1 MWFKLVNANFTTNLG
16 TMSSL
21 SNSWGITW
29 SVSGGIV
36 KTNCPGSVAKGGTLN
51 ATLTLNSGASL
62 TSITSSSGTLTK
74 TVSGTTVTVKVTGI
88 SANCTITVVAT
99 GGTVAPTNYT
109 FTINPTPTS
118 ATVTLSATGYSTVSG
133 TGSKSI
139 TVANGTKVSWSVSA
153 NGYTTRTGNWTANE
167 NKTMPVTLTATGG
180 GGTLNEYIGYDELAQ
195 YVKFGNVQTDAVNDT
210 SDVITVSKNGATGD
224 LELAQ
229 TNADGKY
236 TVCFLN
242 LPLTVGSE
250 VNLTAT
256 NYAGEMAPNAMIGI
270 DSNISTFPVANTW
283 KNQAGTA
290 YIAASH
296 IYMQPSSTTNKNSS
310 YLERGTNRFVG
321 CSPAIG
327 CWSVTASTS
336 DYTAFS
342 EFTLKVLDVGFA
354 IYKNGSLIA
363 TVNSSKSN
371 TYIDNTT
378 LPAYFM
384 ISCAASAGY
393 KISIKSVKVA

>member
-1 MWFKLVNANFTTNLG
+1 
-16 TMSSL
+16 MSKYIK
-21 SNSWGITW
+21 GDA
-29 SVSGGIV
+29 
-36 KTNCPGSVAKGGTLN
+36 VAN
-51 ATLTLNSGASL
+51 ATSYELYEKVGSNYSLLDKKNEINFNLDEISFDSGEHILVVKAKAVGYEDSEY
-62 TSITSSSGTLTK
+62 SNE
-74 TVSGTTVTVKVTGI
+74 VTI
-88 SANCTITVVAT
+88 
-99 GGTVAPTNYT
+99 
-109 FTINPTPTS
+109 
-118 ATVTLSATGYSTVSG
+118 
-133 TGSKSI
+133 
-139 TVANGTKVSWSVSA
+139 
-153 NGYTTRTGNWTANE
+153 
-167 NKTMPVTLTATGG
+167 GG

-250 VNLTAT
+250 VTLTAT

-283 KNQAGTA
+283 KNQAGTT

-310 YLERGTNRFVG
+310 YLERGTNQFVG

-384 ISCAASAGY
+384 ISCAATAGY

>member
-1 MWFKLVNANFTTNLG
+1 MTEEN
-16 TMSSL
+16 
-21 SNSWGITW
+21 
-29 SVSGGIV
+29 VSGVCNGV
-36 KTNCPGSVAKGGTLN
+36 TKTLTWDKLTEGGK
-51 ATLTLNSGASL
+51 ATLSFAPDATVYISIRA
-62 TSITSSSGTLTK
+62 TSTQVQPDTPVTP
-74 TVSGTTVTVKVTGI
+74 TT
-88 SANCTITVVAT
+88 
-99 GGTVAPTNYT
+99 YT
-109 FTINPTPTS
+109 FTINPDPTS

-133 TGSKSI
+133 TDSQSI

-153 NGYTTRTGNWTANE
+153 DGYTTRTGNWTANE

-229 TNADGKY
+229 TNADGRY

-250 VNLTAT
+250 VTLTAT

-296 IYMQPSSTTNKNSS
+296 IYTQPSSTTNKNSS
-310 YLERGTNRFVG
+310 YLERGTNKFVG
-321 CSPAIG
+321 CTPPIG

-336 DYTAFS
+336 DYTTFS

>member
-1 MWFKLVNANFTTNLG
+1 
-16 TMSSL
+16 MSKYIK
-21 SNSWGITW
+21 GDA
-29 SVSGGIV
+29 
-36 KTNCPGSVAKGGTLN
+36 VAN
-51 ATLTLNSGASL
+51 ATSYELYEKVGSNYSLLDKKNEINFNLDEISFDSGEHILVVKAKAVGYEDSEY
-62 TSITSSSGTLTK
+62 SNE
-74 TVSGTTVTVKVTGI
+74 VTINIDEIV
-88 SANCTITVVAT
+88 
-99 GGTVAPTNYT
+99 NYT
-109 FTINPTPTS
+109 FTIIPNPSDAIVKLTAS
-118 ATVTLSATGYSTVSG
+118 GYSQSG
-133 TGSKSI
+133 NSI
-139 TVANGTKVSWSVSA
+139 TVASGTNVSWSVSA
-153 NGYTTRTGNWTANE
+153 DGYTTRTGYWTANE
-167 NKTMPVTLTATGG
+167 NKTIPVTLTATGG

-250 VNLTAT
+250 VTLTAT

-283 KNQAGTA
+283 KNQAGTT

-310 YLERGTNRFVG
+310 YLERGTNQFVG